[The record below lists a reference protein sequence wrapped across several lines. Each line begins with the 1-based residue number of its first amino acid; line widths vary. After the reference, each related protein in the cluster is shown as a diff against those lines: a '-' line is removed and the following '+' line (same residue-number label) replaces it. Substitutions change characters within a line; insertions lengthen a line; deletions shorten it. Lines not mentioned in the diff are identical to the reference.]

1 MTTKKNS
8 EQRKREFRQVPVRE
22 LRVKRADSGAITIDG
37 YAAVFN
43 SLSEDL
49 GGFREQ
55 ILPGAFTGCLKNEPD
70 VRCLFNH
77 NESRILGRTKSGTL
91 TLDEDDRGLHYACDL
106 PDTQYARDL
115 ATSIERGDIDQC
127 SFGFYCLDDDWAMMD
142 ETPVRSVKSAEL
154 FDVSPVTYPA
164 YPDTEVSM
172 RSAFPDG
179 KVVIPAGLKRG
190 KRNESCDC
198 DCPECKDGDCA
209 ECSNEQCDDPNC
221 ECALRSLRCRM
232 RLAQEF

>member
-1 MTTKKNS
+1 MPNQKMH
-8 EQRKREFRQVPVRE
+8 ELRRREYRQISVRE
-22 LRVKRADSGAITIDG
+22 LRVKRSESGATIDG

-43 SLSEDL
+43 SLSDDL

-55 ILPGAFTGCLKNEPD
+55 ILPGAFTECLKNSPD

-77 NESRILGRTKSGTL
+77 QESMILGRTKSKTL
-91 TLDEDDRGLHYACDL
+91 TVDEDDKGLHYSCAL

-115 ATSIERGDIDQC
+115 ATSIERGDVDQC

-142 ETPVRSVKSAEL
+142 ETPVRSVKTAEL

-164 YPDTEVSM
+164 YPDTEVST

-179 KVVIPAGLKRG
+179 KVVIPANLLRKKRG
-190 KRNESCDC
+190 AECSCDC
-198 DCPECKDGDCA
+198 SECKDGKCSD
-209 ECSNEQCDDPNC
+209 CSNDECDDPDCDCNQ
-221 ECALRSLRCRM
+221 RSHRCRM
-232 RLAQEF
+232 RLAKAF